1 MTLFMAVSLSSSS
14 FTQTEVTS
22 EPHPVH
28 FTWCTITFLNT
39 TLFIVITLFIT
50 IYNWLFS
57 LFTQFLSAETSS
69 PKATLPVIYC
79 WYLLPSKLSVQS
91 RYSVDT
97 FARKGFLSGSILVN
111 YIVLEDI
118 LCFSNFLKWVDVIF
132 NPKQQRFWTILNEQI
147 HYEILLSKKKK
158 KKSPE
163 YYVRRNLYTW
173 KGKKSLCPVAYTV
186 PNRNDKGSYTRLLIS
201 WLHVH
206 SSESS
211 LGANEANSLEK

>member
-22 EPHPVH
+22 EPHSVH
-28 FTWCTITFLNT
+28 LTWCTITFLNT

-57 LFTQFLSAETSS
+57 LFTQFLSAETNS

-79 WYLLPSKLSVQS
+79 WYPLPSKLSVQS

-97 FARKGFLSGSILVN
+97 FTRKCFLSGSILVN

-118 LCFSNFLKWVDVIF
+118 LCFLNFLKWVDVIF
-132 NPKQQRFWTILNEQI
+132 IIQNNKDFEQ
-147 HYEILLSKKKK
+147 YWMSKYIMRSCSQKK

-173 KGKKSLCPVAYTV
+173 KGKKPLCPVAYTV